1 VDNHPNARK
10 HHRQGQDWKFKF
22 YGETPD
28 PTVQPD
34 LTPSVSAFPLSQAQ
48 TGMTVWIVG
57 FQEKK
62 GMSRLLGMGLTP
74 GTALKILSTQPS
86 GSVVVA
92 IADNR
97 LGLGSA
103 MAHQIMVT
111 DQPITTPPEEQM
123 EHQTITCL
131 GARSLG
137 DCVAA
142 ASPTEISPGSH
153 RLLREFPNGSSG
165 RVKGY
170 EKAYRG
176 YKSKLLSMG
185 LTPGTEFTVIRVA
198 PLGDPIEINVRGFN
212 LSLRKQEADALIVE
226 RL

>member
-1 VDNHPNARK
+1 MDNHPESRK
-10 HHRQGQDWKFKF
+10 RHRQRQGWKFKF

-28 PTVQPD
+28 PKVQPD
-34 LTPSVSAFPLSQAQ
+34 QTPSLSAFPLSQTQ
-48 TGMTVWIVG
+48 TGMSVWIVG

-111 DQPITTPPEEQM
+111 DQPITTQSQEQM
-123 EHQTITCL
+123 EHQTIT
-131 GARSLG
+131 
-137 DCVAA
+137 
-142 ASPTEISPGSH
+142 
-153 RLLREFPNGSSG
+153 LLRDFPNGSSG
-165 RVKGY
+165 LVKGY